1 MKSKRQEKIIELI
14 TSKEIETQEELIAM
28 LAAEGV
34 NATQATISRDIRELK
49 ISKSPTGHGT
59 YKYTLHHHED
69 ISFNLKLNSTLTA
82 SIKRIEC
89 ANNLVV
95 FHTLPGL
102 ASAVAAGIDSMDI
115 PSYLGCI
122 AGDDTIFL
130 AFSDSEMAESFKE
143 ELKIYAKLK

>member
-82 SIKRIEC
+82 SI
-89 ANNLVV
+89 
-95 FHTLPGL
+95 
-102 ASAVAAGIDSMDI
+102 
-115 PSYLGCI
+115 
-122 AGDDTIFL
+122 
-130 AFSDSEMAESFKE
+130 
-143 ELKIYAKLK
+143 